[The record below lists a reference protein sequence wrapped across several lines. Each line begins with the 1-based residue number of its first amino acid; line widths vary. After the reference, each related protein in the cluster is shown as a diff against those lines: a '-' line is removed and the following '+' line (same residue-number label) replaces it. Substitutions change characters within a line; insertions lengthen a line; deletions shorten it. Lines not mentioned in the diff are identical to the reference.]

1 MAVPLKTSR
10 LKMFFAFFLPVSL
23 LLLILAISVFWQQ
36 KFSFENKIKQEENN
50 IVTTEKRLFEVAM
63 ASYLSDIFILSD
75 VMSARIQKTGFQ
87 DSFFPTMTSVFLSI
101 SKHNSLYDQIRFVDI
116 SGMEKIRIN
125 RTNDGRL
132 LVAPDEDLQNKS
144 DRSYFKKSLTNTRGA
159 FISRF
164 DLNVEN
170 GVLERPYKPVIRLTS
185 PLIGAEKKN
194 VGMVV
199 LNIKGED
206 LFNQL
211 EEINFTTNG
220 EIFLVNDKGQW
231 LKGPTARDEWLF
243 MFNKPIDSSLAL
255 SHPDAWQQIKE
266 RQTGQYR
273 GDGGLFSYAMVD
285 LDDLQKAYAR
295 SLSNIEME
303 EALFIV
309 SFVPEKALQPGWWNI
324 SFLLFLLILLFSGA
338 LSWILADFWVRRF
351 KYSSEMEKNE
361 RQLTSITETVLDAII
376 MTDSSGNAVFW
387 SRGAERL
394 FGFDANEVLGKNI
407 HDFIAGE
414 EDQKMSTLGLKEFA
428 TTGKGSIIGVKREV
442 EARRKNGE
450 IFPAEMHIN
459 AVKIDSQWW
468 GVGVVRDITDWKRAQ
483 AKILALNEDLEKR
496 VEIRTKELQNSLA
509 RLDQRDKLAKLL
521 IDVASIA
528 NTARSVEEAFKST
541 LHLVCE
547 YTGWPI
553 GHVYFCSEAQN
564 QLIPSRIWNVE
575 DPRLF
580 QRFIDATHVTFLASG
595 KGLPGRVYKTRQA
608 HWIEDVTKE
617 KDYSRA
623 AILDEINVHSAFA
636 FPLFKGDSV
645 SAVLEFYSGQI
656 LEPDSS
662 LLEMARYVGYH
673 LGHVMER
680 KRIEKSLQINELKFR
695 STFDQSFQLMGV
707 LSPEGRLLDV
717 NQASLDLVKA
727 TIDQVKGQLL
737 WEGPWWQGEELIAKV
752 RKAVEAA
759 ASGEFVRLEFTFIDS
774 EGVTHIIDFSI
785 KPGVDEKGAI
795 LYLIP
800 EARDITEFKQLE
812 SEAKMLAMVAQNTL
826 NGVVITDREGRVE
839 WINRAFSEMTGYSID
854 EIGGK
859 KPGRLLQGADT
870 DPQTVERVSKALA
883 QGKGVTV
890 EILNY
895 SKAGLPYWVDMDI
908 QPLSDSSGNVIK
920 FIAIENDITERRKV
934 SQSLAEFK
942 TTLDQIHD
950 AVFIFPPET
959 MLFTYVNQGALAQL
973 GYTEEEML
981 SLKPTDINP
990 TFSLDTFKKMI
1001 APLIACEKERLT
1013 LDTVHEH
1020 KDGRHI
1026 PVNILLQY
1034 FDRPNQQSRFVA
1046 VVRDIT
1052 EQKRITSELE
1062 QAKEVAEAATLAKSQ
1077 FLANMSHEI
1086 RTPMNAVIGMSHVML
1101 NSELSSRQRKQLN
1114 KILGASTSLLGI
1126 INDILD
1132 FSKIEAGRMELER
1145 EPFDLDLMLDNL
1157 ASVLRGKAEEKGIE
1171 VIFDVAINVPRRVMG
1186 DALRLGQILT
1196 NLMANAIKF
1205 TEQGY
1210 VLVKID
1216 TAPGSGVFKKYT
1228 FSIKDTGI
1236 GIPFASQKKLFKPFS
1251 QVDASTTR
1259 KFGGTGLGLVISRRL
1274 VDLMGGE
1281 MTLEST
1287 PGKGS
1292 TFSFSLEMEPEG
1304 DDSCLYEPIQ
1314 DLVGTRVLIIDSN
1327 EVYWPIYKKMF
1338 HQYGF
1343 ITECASSR
1351 EQGQKILYEAFAEHP
1366 FRLLLLSLDLPGM
1379 ESVDLHNLLLSDER
1393 AQGLKILTITAFP
1406 SNFQRNNGGI
1416 NFDLTK
1422 PVSQSSLFDKVLQQL
1437 GTSVLY
1443 PVEKKSIKEG
1453 DRLKREGLA
1462 GVKVLVVE
1470 DNSLNQEVA
1479 RELLEAVGVD
1489 VSMASNGEEAVQ
1501 AVSQTFFDAVL
1512 MDVQM
1517 PVMGGLEATKV
1528 IRQQP
1533 RYKNLPVIAMTAN
1546 AILGD
1551 KEKSLAAGMNDHIT
1565 KPIDPEVLYNTL
1577 IRWIFGDEFDG
1588 EPVPRAV
1595 PRDSSLRGLEDFKE
1609 LEARQGLMR
1618 VAGKGVVY
1626 LRLLNQ
1632 FKESQAHTLEMLA
1645 AAVERGEIEKARNS
1659 AHSLKG
1665 VSGNLGAMLLHKSVT
1680 ALELAL
1686 KNGDVERVPDLLE
1699 ESMVVMRATLKA
1711 IDDFQGMNVS
1721 IAEGSF
1727 DPLTH
1732 DALLEK
1738 LDSLVERLSGCD
1750 ADAVDLAEEVAGGA
1764 TDPIAVMGMPE
1775 VLRAVSAFDFET
1787 ALGKVQAM
1795 IKALQKET

>member
-1 MAVPLKTSR
+1 
-10 LKMFFAFFLPVSL
+10 MFFVFFLPVSL
-23 LLLILAISVFWQQ
+23 LLLTIAISVIWQQ
-36 KFSFENKIKQEENN
+36 KNSFENKIKQEENN
-50 IVTTEKRLFEVAM
+50 VVTTEKRLFEVAL

-75 VMSARIQKTGFQ
+75 VMSAKIQKTEFQ

-101 SKHNSLYDQIRFVDI
+101 CKHNSLYDQIRFIDI

-132 LVAPDEDLQNKS
+132 LATPDEDLQDKS
-144 DRSYFKKSLTNTRGA
+144 DRSYFKKTLSNTRGA

-170 GVLERPYKPVIRLTS
+170 GGIERPYKPVIRITS

-199 LNIKGED
+199 LNVKGED
-206 LFNQL
+206 LLNQL
-211 EEINFTTNG
+211 EKINFTTNG
-220 EIFLVNDKGQW
+220 EMFLVNDKGQW
-231 LKGPTARDEWLF
+231 LKGPTTRDEWLF

-255 SHPDAWQQIKE
+255 SHPDAWQQIQK

-285 LDDLQKAYAR
+285 VDDLQKFYAR
-295 SLSNIEME
+295 SLSNVEME
-303 EALFIV
+303 ETLFIV
-309 SFVPEKALQPGWWNI
+309 SFVPEETLQPGWWNM
-324 SFLLFLLILLFSGA
+324 SFPLFSLILLFSGA
-338 LSWILADFWVRRF
+338 LSWILADLRVRRF

-361 RQLTSITETVLDAII
+361 RRLTSITETVLDAII

-387 SRGAERL
+387 NRGAERI
-394 FGFDANEVLGKNI
+394 FGFDTNEVLGKNI

-414 EDQKMSTLGLKEFA
+414 EDQRTSTLGLKEFA
-428 TTGKGSIIGVKREV
+428 TTGKGAIIGVKREV

-509 RLDQRDKLAKLL
+509 HLDQREKLAKLL

-541 LHLVCE
+541 LHFVCK

-564 QLIPSRIWNVE
+564 QLIPSKIWDVE

-595 KGLPGRVYKTRQA
+595 KGLPGRVHKTRQA
-608 HWIEDVTKE
+608 HWIEDITKDQ
-617 KDYSRA
+617 DYSRA
-623 AILDEINVHSAFA
+623 EILDDISVRSAFA
-636 FPLFKGDSV
+636 FPLFKGDRV
-645 SAVLEFYSGQI
+645 SAVLEFYSEQI
-656 LEPDSS
+656 VEPDSS
-662 LLEMARYVGYH
+662 ILEMAQYVGYH

-680 KRIEKSLQINELKFR
+680 KRIEEALQINELKFR

-727 TIDQVKGQLL
+727 TIDEVKGKLL
-737 WEGPWWQGEELIAKV
+737 WNGPWWQGEKLIAKV
-752 RKAVEAA
+752 HRAVEAA
-759 ASGEFVRLEFTFIDS
+759 ASGEFVRMEFTYIDS

-785 KPGVDEKGAI
+785 KPGVDESGTI

-800 EARDITEFKQLE
+800 EARDITEFKHLE
-812 SEAKMLAMVAQNTL
+812 SEARMLAMVAQNTL
-826 NGVVITDREGRVE
+826 NGVVITDREGHVE
-839 WINRAFSEMTGYSID
+839 WINRAFSRMTGYSID
-854 EIGGK
+854 EMGGK

-870 DPQTVERVSKALA
+870 DPLTVKRVSNALA
-883 QGKGVTV
+883 RGEGVTV

-895 SKAGLPYWVDMDI
+895 SKTHVPYWVDMDI
-908 QPLSDSSGNVIK
+908 QPLRDSSGNVMK

-934 SQSLAEFK
+934 SQSLTEFK

-981 SLKPTDINP
+981 SLKPTDIKPN
-990 TFSLDTFKKMI
+990 FSLDTFKEMI
-1001 APLIACEKERLT
+1001 APLITGEKESLT

-1034 FDRPNQQSRFVA
+1034 LDRPNQQSRFVA

-1052 EQKRITSELE
+1052 EQKRITFELE
-1062 QAKEVAEAATLAKSQ
+1062 QAKEVAEAATQAKSQ

-1101 NSELSSRQRKQLN
+1101 NSELSSRQRNQLN

-1145 EPFDLDLMLDNL
+1145 KPFDLDLMLSNL
-1157 ASVLRGKAEEKGIE
+1157 ASVLRDKAEEKGIE
-1171 VIFDVAINVPRRVMG
+1171 VIFDVAINVPRRVTG

-1216 TAPGSGVFKKYT
+1216 TAPGSGAFKKYT

-1236 GIPFASQKKLFKPFS
+1236 GIPFADQKKLFKPFS

-1259 KFGGTGLGLVISRRL
+1259 KFGGTGLGLAISRRL
-1274 VDLMGGE
+1274 VSLMGGE
-1281 MTLEST
+1281 ITLESD

-1292 TFSFSLEMEPEG
+1292 TFSFALEMEPAG

-1327 EVYWPIYKKMF
+1327 EVYWPIYEKMF

-1343 ITECASSR
+1343 LTECASSR
-1351 EQGQKILYEAFAEHP
+1351 EQGQRFLYEAFADRP
-1366 FRLLLLSLDLPGM
+1366 FKLLLLSLDLPGM
-1379 ESVDLHNLLLSDER
+1379 ESVDLNNLLLSDER

-1406 SNFQRNNGGI
+1406 SDFQGNNDGI
-1416 NFDLTK
+1416 NFDLIK
-1422 PVSQSSLFDKVLQQL
+1422 PVSQSSLFDKVLQKL
-1437 GTSVLY
+1437 GTSDLY
-1443 PVEKKSIKEG
+1443 PVGNKLIKEG
-1453 DRLKREGLA
+1453 DRPKRERLA
-1462 GVKVLVVE
+1462 GAKVLVVE

-1489 VSMASNGEEAVQ
+1489 VSMASNGEEAMQ
-1501 AVSQTFFDAVL
+1501 AVSNTSFDAVL

-1517 PVMGGLEATKV
+1517 PVMGGLEATMG
-1528 IRQQP
+1528 IRQQT
-1533 RYKNLPVIAMTAN
+1533 RHKNLPVIAMTAN
-1546 AILGD
+1546 AMLGD

-1565 KPIDPEVLYNTL
+1565 KPINPESLYNTL
-1577 IRWIFGDEFDG
+1577 IRWISGDGPDG
-1588 EPVPRAV
+1588 ESLPQAV

-1609 LEARQGLMR
+1609 LEVRQGLMR
-1618 VAGKGVVY
+1618 VAGKDVVY

-1632 FKESQAHTLEMLA
+1632 FKESQAHALDILA
-1645 AAVERGEIEKARNS
+1645 ADVERGEREKACSS

-1665 VSGNLGAMLLHKSVT
+1665 VSGNLGAMLLYRSVT
-1680 ALELAL
+1680 ALEQAL
-1686 KNGDVERVPDLLE
+1686 RDSDVERIPALLE
-1699 ESMVVMRATLKA
+1699 ESKAIMRATLKA
-1711 IDDFQGMNVS
+1711 IDDFQAMNVS
-1721 IAEGSF
+1721 IAGGSF
-1727 DPLTH
+1727 DHLERGT
-1732 DALLEK
+1732 LLEK
-1738 LDSLVERLSGCD
+1738 LDTLVERLSDSD

-1764 TDPIAVMGMPE
+1764 TDPIAVRGMPE

-1787 ALGKVQAM
+1787 ALEKVQTI
-1795 IKALQKET
+1795 IKALRQET